1 MKGNKTTRGML
12 LVMQRDLRIAW
23 RRRADTVAALLFFII
38 VASLFPLAV
47 GAEPELL
54 RRIAPGVVW
63 VAALLASMLSLTRL
77 FTDDYRDG
85 TLEQLLLSAT
95 PLPLLIFGKT
105 AAHWLLSG
113 LPLII
118 VSPLLALQF
127 HLNAEATLA
136 LTVSLLIGTP
146 ILSLIGAV
154 GSALTVGVR
163 GAAVL
168 LALLILPLYVPV
180 LVFGAGA
187 VGATLDGMAA
197 SGHYSLLG
205 AMLVLAMFLAPWA
218 CAAALR
224 IAYD

>member
-1 MKGNKTTRGML
+1 MKGNKTPRGML
-12 LVMQRDLRIAW
+12 VVMQRDLRIAW

>member
-85 TLEQLLLSAT
+85 TLEQLLLAAT